1 MDTASIDIPS
11 RFFDQTHLTL
21 MRRSLTVIALILAI
35 HSCKSDKKNAAP
47 TTGGMPQQ
55 VLEVEGM
62 IVGTSSINQ
71 VVEVSGTVLAN
82 ESTEIRPEIS
92 GRIVQLNIREG
103 ALVPKGSL
111 LAKINDGDLQAQLK
125 KLQVQLQIAE
135 KAEER
140 QRELLKIGGIAQQD
154 YDLSLLNVN
163 NIKADIELTQVSIGK
178 TEIRAPYAG
187 RLGLKSVS
195 PGAYV
200 SPTTL
205 LTNITQVSQMKIEFS
220 VPEKYSAQIR
230 NGMPV
235 EFSLDGTNKQYYA
248 NVLAKEST
256 VEEATRNL
264 RIRAIVQ
271 GTDEFLVPG
280 SFAKV
285 KMILGENPKAI
296 MIPSDAVIPQARNKQ
311 VAVYN
316 GGVAVMKNINTGIR
330 DSSRIQVL
338 DGLNPGDTLI
348 TTGLLFVRPESKIKL
363 TKIAN

>member
-1 MDTASIDIPS
+1 MDSASIDIPS

-21 MRRSLTVIALILAI
+21 MRRSFTVIALILAI
-35 HSCKSDKKNAAP
+35 HSCKSDKKSAAP

-62 IVGTSSINQ
+62 IIGTSSINQ

-92 GRIVQLNIREG
+92 GRLVQLNIREG
-103 ALVPKGSL
+103 ALVAKGSL
-111 LAKINDGDLQAQLK
+111 LAKIYDGDLQAQLK

-187 RLGLKSVS
+187 RLGLKSIS

-230 NGMPV
+230 NGMPI
-235 EFSLDGTNKQYYA
+235 EFTLDGTSKQYYA
-248 NVLAKEST
+248 HVLAKEST

-264 RIRAIVQ
+264 RIRAVVQ

-285 KMILGENPKAI
+285 KMILGEDPKAI
-296 MIPSDAVIPQARNKQ
+296 MIPSNAVIPQARNKQ

-316 GGVAVMKNINTGIR
+316 GGVAVMRNINTGIR